1 MTNVFYSVILNK
13 KEAKRKGKYMK
24 YTVSYDSEELINEVT
39 QDVLEFGSDL
49 PVFAIYS
56 WFEEYQVEFVTDYL
70 FADEPERIVDGY
82 WSEEDEEDYQKE
94 RKENEDSLK
103 TLEMTKHK
111 KMPIGELLDIL
122 VKQNEIF

>member
-1 MTNVFYSVILNK
+1 
-13 KEAKRKGKYMK
+13 MK

-82 WSEEDEEDYQKE
+82 WSEEDEKDYQEELKE
-94 RKENEDSLK
+94 YEDSLK

-111 KMPIGELLDIL
+111 KMLIGELLDIL

>member
-1 MTNVFYSVILNK
+1 
-13 KEAKRKGKYMK
+13 MK

-82 WSEEDEEDYQKE
+82 WSEEDYQKE
-94 RKENEDSLK
+94 LKEYEDSLK

>member
-1 MTNVFYSVILNK
+1 MTNVFYNVILNK

-94 RKENEDSLK
+94 LKEYEDSLK

>member
-49 PVFAIYS
+49 PVFA
-56 WFEEYQVEFVTDYL
+56 
-70 FADEPERIVDGY
+70 DEPERIVDGY

-94 RKENEDSLK
+94 LKEYEDSLK